1 MRAGYE
7 PRQSIDEALPARTEL
22 AHDDGQAAGGD
33 VDAEAVAR
41 PQRVPVRPAVAQRAP
56 AQPRQRTPAPRRPV
70 AAAGHRR
77 RRDPGRRAQRV
88 QQGPRGVD
96 RAGEIVGEPAVD
108 GVKWIRAERLT
119 QRTEAGGVRPVGGGV
134 GGDGDAEHV
143 TTHDEREQLVE
154 EPTTANESVP
164 KIMLNDTINS
174 SLTAIGILVISNH
187 NRFRVLFDKIAS
199 VYFI

>member
-1 MRAGYE
+1 VRAGYE

-22 AHDDGQAAGGD
+22 AHDAGQAAGGD
-33 VDAEAVAR
+33 VDAEAAAR
-41 PQRVPVRPAVAQRAP
+41 PQRVPVGPAVAQRAP

-70 AAAGHRR
+70 AAGR

-88 QQGPRGVD
+88 EQGPRGVD
-96 RAGEIVGEPAVD
+96 RAGEIVSEPAVD
-108 GVKWIRAERLT
+108 GVKWIRAERPT

-134 GGDGDAEHV
+134 GGDAEHV

-164 KIMLNDTINS
+164 KIMPNDTINS

>member
-33 VDAEAVAR
+33 VDAEAAAR

-70 AAAGHRR
+70 AAAGR

-88 QQGPRGVD
+88 EQGPRGVD